1 MFPNFDS
8 ERRRK
13 INLGG
18 ASSSSSSTSILR
30 NVHAEREARAAHR
43 LRTDS
48 ATRIQAWYRGVKAS
62 RRTREEM
69 KAMFEAD
76 VKGLTGLRCLVLICR
91 RSRAGKNMDKL
102 SRDGEEALSRWAGEI
117 GALGP
122 HALWTPVLSSSP
134 AVQSSWL
141 ALIRQVGLILVRA
154 VSESPQSPRAMN
166 YLSILNSLLSKDI
179 ADAFVGAGGNGSTLV
194 VSITEYLVARG
205 FYALLGRAIERI
217 PSTSKKSPTYPPL
230 LALITLPLSTFAA
243 SSPQYASIL
252 AQLVAHVLSVPL
264 LLNRLPLD
272 ELPNFVARLPL
283 AQLQILQSHFDE
295 LEVELDKK
303 VKDGDGGAKVHLV
316 ATLYMLLSPR
326 YKILPVP
333 ALEMY
338 LRLSARLLNGFPAGI
353 FVSPS
358 STTATATQSVKKGT
372 AGKKKAIYDSSSSDS
387 EDEHPTR
394 VSVVSSFSINV
405 PSTPPPPPVV
415 LDTKTLARLQK
426 IAEPVHLSSLISATQ
441 SKPTLFRHLIG
452 YLFALTQAWAR
463 AGTKYS
469 SSSNFASPSSTSK
482 KGGKK
487 GSKGEEEVLRAIL
500 ASAGPTGGLI
510 RELYR
515 VLVRAAPVGKDEVGR
530 DVLDPVNAAHYPSLL
545 LLADLYSQALQTM
558 GDDEFF
564 GTSSSSLTS
573 TSGSANAARNPLTLD
588 ELVSLSKQLLNIAFV
603 LYWRDDSAFVGA
615 DSAAP
620 TTRLMETL
628 VSTEVRCTWEAVR
641 EKVTRCLL
649 AVHARDSRRPFAPPD
664 HWLVTSHLG
673 VNSEND
679 MHSFV
684 EAAVME
690 DQQLSLQS
698 DFPSYLNPRGP
709 GRLNAARNAK
719 MQARFAQALTPR
731 LGILNNIPFAVPFEV
746 RVRIFREFVHAD
758 AYGHEHRAHS
768 RRSRSRRTQAINPV
782 AHLRNVLD
790 EVADDLQEINRGLDT
805 IAADLGNVDSGA
817 STSQSSG
824 GPAPVATTRRRVAI
838 DAADRIGRM
847 MEEDFERLQD
857 GQRHHVDD
865 LGRAALD
872 DLMSEVAR
880 SMDVDAAEG
889 GDLDDQLQAIDDF
902 FASAARR
909 SSTTPRNP
917 GQPGS
922 SDTGPPVTMGPGGRP
937 RVPVRRGMVAQDG
950 FDKLS
955 GVDLKQ
961 PVEIVF
967 VDQWGQEEAGI
978 DGGGVFKEFFTS
990 LCKEVFD
997 TDRGLWLANKKN
1009 ELYPNPHAYAT
1020 EAHSLNWYRFI
1031 GRILGKAMYE
1041 GILVDVAFAGFFLAK
1056 WLGRQSFLDDLASL
1070 DPELYNGLIFLKH
1083 HAGNPEDLSL
1093 NFTVAIEEFGVT
1105 KTIDLIPNGSNITVT
1120 RENRLQYIFLVS
1132 HYRLSK
1138 QIKLQSEAF
1147 FEGLSEMIDRKWLRM
1162 FNQTELQLLLGGT
1175 HTPISVDDLRAN
1187 TSYGGLYESAHPTIL
1202 IFWNVLSTFS
1212 QADLRAFL
1220 RFVTSCSRPPLL
1232 GFRELRPGF
1241 AIRDAGGDQAR
1252 LPSASTCVNLLKLPR
1267 YESSQLLKEKLLKAI
1282 WAGAGFDLS

>member
-1 MFPNFDS
+1 MFPFDS
-8 ERRRK
+8 ERKRK

-48 ATRIQAWYRGVKAS
+48 ATRIQTWYRGVKAS
-62 RRTREEM
+62 GQTREEM

-76 VKGLTGLRCLVLICR
+76 VTGLRGLRCLVLICR
-91 RSRAGKNMDKL
+91 RSRAGKNVEKL
-102 SRDGEEALSRWAGEI
+102 SRDGEEALSRWAGEV

-122 HALWTPVLSSSP
+122 HALWTLVLSSNP
-134 AVQSSWL
+134 AIQSSWL
-141 ALIRQVGLILVRA
+141 ALILQVGLILVRA
-154 VSESPQSPRAMN
+154 VSESPQSPQAVN

-179 ADAFVGAGGNGSTLV
+179 AEASVGTGGNGSNLV
-194 VSITEYLVARG
+194 VTITEYLVARG
-205 FYALLGRAIERI
+205 FYELLGRAIERI

-230 LALITLPLSTFAA
+230 ITLITLPLSTFAT
-243 SSPQYASIL
+243 SSPQYASVL
-252 AQLVAHVLSVPL
+252 TQLLAHVLSVPL
-264 LLNRLPLD
+264 LPNRLPLD
-272 ELPNFVARLPL
+272 ELPKFVARLPF
-283 AQLQILQSHFDE
+283 AQLQILQSHLNE

-303 VKDGDGGAKVHLV
+303 AKDGDGGAKVHLA

-326 YKILPVP
+326 YKTLPVP
-333 ALEMY
+333 ALETY
-338 LRLSARLLNGFPAGI
+338 LRLSTLLMNGFPAGI

-358 STTATATQSVKKGT
+358 STNTTATQSSKKGT
-372 AGKKKAIYDSSSSDS
+372 AAKKKAIYDSSSSDS
-387 EDEHPTR
+387 EDEPPTH
-394 VSVVSSFSINV
+394 VSVVSSFSVNV
-405 PSTPPPPPVV
+405 PSTPPAAPVV
-415 LDTKTLARLQK
+415 LDARTLARLQK
-426 IAEPVHLSSLISATQ
+426 IAEPVHLSSLIGATQ
-441 SKPTLFRHLIG
+441 PKPALFRPLIS

-469 SSSNFASPSSTSK
+469 NASFASASSIKTSK
-482 KGGKK
+482 QKQGGKK

-500 ASAGPTGGLI
+500 ASAGPGGGLV

-515 VLVRAAPVGKDEVGR
+515 VLVRAAPVGKDEGGR
-530 DVLDPVNAAHYPSLL
+530 DVLDPVNAVHYPSLL

-573 TSGSANAARNPLTLD
+573 TSGSLNAARNPLTLD

-603 LYWRDDSAFVGA
+603 LYWRDDSA
-615 DSAAP
+615 AP
-620 TTRLMETL
+620 TTSLMETL
-628 VSTEVRCTWEAVR
+628 VSTEVRCTWEVVR

-698 DFPSYLNPRGP
+698 DFPSHPSLRGP
-709 GRLNAARNAK
+709 GRLNAARNTK
-719 MQARFAQALTPR
+719 IQARFAQVLTPR

-758 AYGHEHRAHS
+758 AYMHAHRAHS
-768 RRSRSRRTQAINPV
+768 GRSQTSRSRRTQAINPL

-790 EVADDLQEINRGLDT
+790 EVADDLQQMNRGLDS
-805 IAADLGNVDSGA
+805 INADVDSGA
-817 STSQSSG
+817 GTSQSSE
-824 GPAPVATTRRRVAI
+824 
-838 DAADRIGRM
+838 RM
-847 MEEDFERLQD
+847 MH
-857 GQRHHVDD
+857 QRDRDSDD
-865 LGRAALD
+865 LGQAALEE
-872 DLMSEVAR
+872 LISMAEAER
-880 SMDVDAAEG
+880 SMDVDVAED
-889 GDLDDQLQAIDDF
+889 GDDDDVQDIDGV
-902 FASAARR
+902 FASVARR
-909 SSTTPRNP
+909 SPTTPGNP
-917 GQPGS
+917 GQPGL
-922 SDTGPPVTMGPGGRP
+922 SDTGPPVTMGRSGRP

-1020 EAHSLNWYRFI
+1020 DGHSLNWYRFI

-1056 WLGRQSFLDDLASL
+1056 VRRRSYYYVCRQSFLDDLASL

-1083 HAGNPEDLSL
+1083 YAGNPEDLSL

-1120 RENRLQYIFLVS
+1120 RENRLQYIYLVS

-1162 FNQTELQLLLGGT
+1162 FNQTEVQLLLGGT

-1187 TSYGGLYESAHPTIL
+1187 TSYGGLYDSAHPTIL
-1202 IFWNVLSTFS
+1202 LLWNVLSTFS

-1267 YESSQLLKEKLLKAI
+1267 YESSQLLKEKLLRSKS
-1282 WAGAGFDLS
+1282 GLGGRV